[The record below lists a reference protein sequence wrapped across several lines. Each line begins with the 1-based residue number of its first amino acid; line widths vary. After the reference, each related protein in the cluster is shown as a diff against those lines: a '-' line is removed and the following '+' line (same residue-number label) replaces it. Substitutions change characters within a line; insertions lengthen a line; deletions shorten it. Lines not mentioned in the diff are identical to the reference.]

1 MPFATPSWDLALF
14 RLANGTWRTPL
25 LDVLMPA
32 VSGMA
37 LWLLL
42 AVVAGGFLW
51 LRRRSGPQGAA
62 LLPERPLWRRVAAVL
77 LLAGLA
83 AGVTDA
89 TCNVIKGQAGRLRPM
104 QALAGVHMVDEGA
117 WSVTP
122 PDFVPT
128 AVKGS
133 SFVSSHAANSMAV
146 CLVIMLAVPLLRPW
160 LLPVP
165 LLVGWSRLYLGKH
178 YPSDILAGW
187 VVGLV
192 MGYLAWRVWRYCMHH
207 VLHEDACVRAGG
219 GHG

>member
-1 MPFATPSWDLALF
+1 MPFATPPWDLAFF

-25 LDVLMPA
+25 LDLLMPA

-37 LWLLL
+37 LWMLL
-42 AVVAGGFLW
+42 AIVVGASLW
-51 LRRRSGPQGAA
+51 VRRRSASHGEHAQSVSHV
-62 LLPERPLWRRVAAVL
+62 WRRVAAVL

-117 WSVTP
+117 WRVTP
-122 PDFVPT
+122 PDFTPT

-146 CLVIMLAVPLLRPW
+146 CLVLMLALPVLRPW

-178 YPSDILAGW
+178 YPSDVLAGW
-187 VVGLV
+187 LVGLA
-192 MGYLAWRVWRYCMHH
+192 MGYLAWRVWCYCMRH
-207 VLHEDACVRAGG
+207 LLDKAACVQPESGRG
-219 GHG
+219 